1 MTEGPLSHSAANI
14 KIIRGKTVVHNTARH
29 VRVESANPLNEE
41 RPEIICLAIFYINQ
55 VVVI

>member
-1 MTEGPLSHSAANI
+1 MTEGPLSHSEANI

-29 VRVESANPLNEE
+29 VRVESANPLKNGPKLYAW
-41 RPEIICLAIFYINQ
+41 RSFNQ